1 MQFELKKRL
10 GLFFDFILPRFCVHC
25 TKKLNVD
32 ENFICSACYEDIKS
46 PDSHILASEFRRK
59 FDEKKLVSGFAS
71 AFIFEKDSAVQS
83 IIHSLKYNQN
93 FNIGIYCGK
102 LAAIELQN
110 ELNSWNGDLIVPV
123 PLHSLKKAERGYN
136 QSLYIAKGISSVNN
150 LPVFSKVLERIRFT
164 KSQTTMNMEERQKN
178 ISGAFRC
185 KKVKQISGRR
195 IILVDD
201 VITTGATTNEAASA
215 LLEAGA
221 EKVFA
226 LSAAIAEV

>member
-1 MQFELKKRL
+1 MQFEFNKYTSSL
-10 GLFFDFILPRFCVHC
+10 FDFILPRFCVHC
-25 TKKLNVD
+25 TKKLNF
-32 ENFICSACYEDIKS
+32 EEKFICLSCFEEIKS
-46 PDSHILASEFRRK
+46 PDFHILTSEFRRK
-59 FDEKKLVSGFAS
+59 FDEKKLISGFAS
-71 AFIFEKDSAVQS
+71 AFIFEKDSVVQS

-93 FNIGIYCGK
+93 FNIGIYLGK

-110 ELNSWNGDLIVPV
+110 EINSWNGDLIVPV

-136 QSLYIAKGISSVNN
+136 QSFYIAKGISSVNK
-150 LPVFSKVLERIRFT
+150 LPVFSKSLRRIRFT

-178 ISGAFRC
+178 ISGAFMC
-185 KKVKQISGRR
+185 KNVKHFSGRR

-226 LSAAIAEV
+226 MSAAIAEV

>member
-1 MQFELKKRL
+1 MHLDFKNYL
-10 GLFFDFILPRFCVHC
+10 GSFLDFILPRFCVHC
-25 TKKLNVD
+25 TKKLHVD
-32 ENFICSACYEDIKS
+32 EKFICSSCFEEIKS
-46 PDSHILASEFRRK
+46 PDYNILASEFRRK
-59 FDEKKLVSGFAS
+59 FDEKKLISGFAS
-71 AFIFEKDSAVQS
+71 AFIFEKDSVVQS
-83 IIHSLKYNQN
+83 IIHTLKYNQN
-93 FNIGIYCGK
+93 FSIGIYVGK

-110 ELNSWNGDLIVPV
+110 EINSWNGNLIVPV

-136 QSLYIAKGISSVNN
+136 QSLYIAKGISSVIK
-150 LPVFSKVLERIRFT
+150 LPLCSKALQRIRFT

-185 KKVKQISGRR
+185 KKVKDISGRR

-226 LSAAIAEV
+226 MSSAIAEV